1 MSKIEARVGLKWEDG
16 LLSSEPRWAFE
27 PSTDVIKELA
37 CHHLHLSEDDA
48 SRSTLKF
55 EVQGGFNKLYAFDC
69 PRGSYLMRVSLPV
82 DPRYKTLSEVATIQY
97 LRSRTTIPVPEVVA
111 YDASSETALK
121 FEWMLMERIMAKP
134 LGDTLP
140 SMDWAAQVALLKNVV
155 DVMAQLF
162 HLRFT
167 CIGNLFQSQHVP
179 SSRRTEESSPAT
191 EGTAGKL
198 VGVVLQFLQT
208 TFHHLG
214 NLLRTSQAQE
224 GHRPDG
230 IPNNSEVVVDRLV
243 SMLFFWDKR
252 YTMDVPRGPFPSSR
266 EWILAQL
273 ALIEG
278 DCDALLQNKD
288 ADKDDVEE
296 KERAKVIISRL
307 RNHLHH
313 IFPSDDTE
321 TESFAIRHDD
331 INTQNILVDESGAFK
346 ALVDWECVSVLP
358 LWKVCQL
365 PDYITGLEC
374 HDKPDPANYKGVEDE
389 LYQSHLRDY
398 EDTLLRSMF
407 LDEMKLVA
415 PEWIQ
420 ERERS
425 IKKADFWR
433 AVDQCDGFW
442 QDNVEDW
449 LDALDTGGE
458 YQPLRH

>member
-1 MSKIEARVGLKWEDG
+1 MSRIETREGLKWEDG
-16 LLSSEPRWAFE
+16 LFSSEPRWAFE
-27 PSTDVIKELA
+27 PSTDIIKELA

-134 LGDTLP
+134 LGDIRP
-140 SMDWAAQVALLKNVV
+140 SMDWDAKVALLKNVV
-155 DVMAQLF
+155 GVMAQLF

-167 CIGNLFQSQHVP
+167 CIGNLFHSQHVP
-179 SSRRTEESSPAT
+179 SSRRTEESGPAT
-191 EGTAGKL
+191 GGTAGKL
-198 VGVVLQFLQT
+198 IGVILQFLQT
-208 TFHHLG
+208 TVRTMG
-214 NLLRTSQAQE
+214 NLLRNPQLQE
-224 GHRPDG
+224 EHRPDDA
-230 IPNNSEVVVDRLV
+230 PNTSEIVVDRIV
-243 SMLFFWDKR
+243 SMPFFWDER

-266 EWILAQL
+266 EWLLAQL

-278 DCDALLQNKD
+278 DCDVLLQGKD
-288 ADKDDVEE
+288 TDKDDIEE
-296 KERAKVIISRL
+296 KERAKVIIKRL
-307 RNHLHH
+307 RNHLPH
-313 IFPSDDTE
+313 IFPSNCTE

-331 INTQNILVDESGAFK
+331 INHQNILVDESGAFK

-365 PDYITGLEC
+365 PDYLNGYDC
-374 HDKPDPANYKGVEDE
+374 NDKPDPGKYEGVEDE
-389 LYQSHLRDY
+389 NYQSHLKAY
-398 EDTLLRSMF
+398 EYTLLRSVF
-407 LDEMKLVA
+407 LDEMKVVA

-425 IKKADFWR
+425 IKKKDFGR
-433 AVDQCDGFW
+433 AVELCDGFW
-442 QDNVEDW
+442 QDTVESW

-458 YQPLRH
+458 YEPLEH

>member
-313 IFPSDDTE
+313 IFRQMILRLSPLPSATM
-321 TESFAIRHDD
+321 TSTPKTFWL
-331 INTQNILVDESGAFK
+331 TSLG
-346 ALVDWECVSVLP
+346 
-358 LWKVCQL
+358 
-365 PDYITGLEC
+365 
-374 HDKPDPANYKGVEDE
+374 
-389 LYQSHLRDY
+389 
-398 EDTLLRSMF
+398 LLR
-407 LDEMKLVA
+407 
-415 PEWIQ
+415 P
-420 ERERS
+420 
-425 IKKADFWR
+425 
-433 AVDQCDGFW
+433 
-442 QDNVEDW
+442 
-449 LDALDTGGE
+449 
-458 YQPLRH
+458 